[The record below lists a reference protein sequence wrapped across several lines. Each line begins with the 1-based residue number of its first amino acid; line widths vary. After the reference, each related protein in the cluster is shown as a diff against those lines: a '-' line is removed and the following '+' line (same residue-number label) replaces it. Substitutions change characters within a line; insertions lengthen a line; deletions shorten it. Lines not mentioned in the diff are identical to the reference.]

1 MALKEISM
9 LRFLCRFF
17 SFIALVMA
25 IGAGVTDSIESVAS
39 SAVVTTP
46 FESLW
51 ADVDASSLALV
62 KQWVATHIG
71 GWALQSMQ
79 SAILG
84 QPAFAIFL
92 GFALVLWVA
101 GYKRPSP
108 AGRFA
113 A

>member
-1 MALKEISM
+1 MI
-9 LRFLCRFF
+9 RFLCRFF
-17 SFIALVMA
+17 SFIALVLA
-25 IGAGVTDSIESVAS
+25 VGAGVTDSIESVAS
-39 SAVVTTP
+39 SAVVTTS

-51 ADVDASSLALV
+51 ADVDVSGLALV

-71 GWALQSMQ
+71 AWALQSMQ
-79 SAILG
+79 SALLQ

-92 GFALVLWVA
+92 GLALVLWMA